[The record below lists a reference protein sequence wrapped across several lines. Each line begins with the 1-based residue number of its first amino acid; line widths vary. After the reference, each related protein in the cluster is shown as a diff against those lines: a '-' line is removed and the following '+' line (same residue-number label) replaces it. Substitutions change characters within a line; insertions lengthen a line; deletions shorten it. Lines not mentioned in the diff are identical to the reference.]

1 MAPTDGNQ
9 TARRH
14 VFVAGVTDHGGI
26 LIKQMVLPQ
35 NRVDFGRS
43 FGLFFLV
50 HPYAETVESKPLR
63 HPVYSGKKGRVAHRI
78 SKGEFLRA
86 NDRLQYRGTLLCA

>member
-14 VFVAGVTDHGGI
+14 VSAAGVNHHGGM
-26 LIKQMVLPQ
+26 LIRQMVLPQ
-35 NRVDFGRS
+35 NRVDAGRS

-50 HPYAETVESKPLR
+50 HPDAETVEPQPLR
-63 HPVYSGKKGRVAHRI
+63 HPVYSGKK
-78 SKGEFLRA
+78 
-86 NDRLQYRGTLLCA
+86 